1 MVATMKSHILLITA
15 LLLFASCTNELDRM
29 LETRQMTFSAFI
41 EDGGS
46 ATKTSLGPKEGGIY
60 KTYWSENDKLDV
72 FCDGQGPFNFDLT
85 EGVGSSY
92 GHFAGQGGGSRFVAI
107 YPSGLEASVDGKEL
121 SFNLP
126 QTQQY
131 AKGSFGE
138 GAFPMIA
145 VGNNQN
151 FEFKNLCSVIR
162 FSLKGD
168 YTVKSLTFSPNDE
181 NIKVSGKASVR
192 TDFDGTPEL
201 VMDKEAS
208 NKVFLECNVEINKEE
223 ATDFYIVIPAQEYKG
238 GFTLKICTTSGMN
251 PVIEKSS
258 TKDFTAER
266 SILYK
271 VEELELEDAQSTGD
285 PERDALI
292 ALYNATDGD
301 HWTNNTNWCS
311 DKPLNEWYGIGT
323 MYDGTAQKVLYISL
337 SNNNLSGN
345 IPDEIGN
352 LKQLT
357 SLSMS
362 WNNLTGELPLSL
374 FSLSKLEYITLI
386 GTNGLCG
393 TLPENLGNLVNLQSL
408 TLSINKFEGEIPH
421 SIGNLEKLHSL
432 YLENN
437 NFSGELPVEMGNLKN
452 MEWLLLNNNS
462 FSGGI
467 PKELGN
473 MTKLQDADFKWNS
486 FSGQLPEELFNLPS
500 LKRLDLHSNRLS
512 GTFPKSMTN
521 MTSLVSIDL
530 RDNRFSGP
538 VPEEILSWKI
548 WKGAW
553 GFFVAGN
560 DFTEEDVMSYHIP
573 APEFQV
579 TDINGNIWDNSIY
592 SKNKYTVLFEW
603 WDAGLPSGYVDEWS
617 SLLLPLYADYHDK
630 GLEIISWSPDDK
642 STVQQYAGNW
652 PWITLHSPEYPEEG
666 ETRNNVSDL
675 DGFNGWNYPGGFIPS
690 VTIIDSTGIVVKS
703 SDFDGCLEPTVD
715 FLKQCFEGTVH
726 DWYESTDYSAD
737 GTIEI
742 LQQAAKG
749 NGIDIVLMG
758 DAYSDRLIADGTYD
772 ATMRKVMDVFFT
784 QEPYKTFRDYFNVY
798 DVRAVS
804 KNEVYETGAST
815 VLSTGFGE
823 GTLVYGNNNRCI
835 NYALK
840 AVGDDR
846 MDNTLI
852 ITICNTNKYAGTCYM
867 LYPETTND
875 WGSGTS
881 VAYFPLGT
889 DDDMFAGL
897 IHHEAGGHGFS
908 KLLDEYAYEENGQIP
923 QGEIDNIKQQITY
936 GWGKNLDFTSDP
948 AEVKWSRFLT
958 DDRYQYDGL
967 GVFEGGATYWT
978 GVWRPTEYSL
988 MRYNTGNFNAPS
1000 RESIYYRIH
1009 KLAYGADWQYDY
1021 EDFVKYDAINR
1032 ATGSMS
1038 STFRLGVSKLPEPT
1052 ASPVVVGKTW
1062 REALEEAPSA
1072 QKTDAPASSSK
1083 RQYNRSIVVENFSN
1097 GKM

>member
-1 MVATMKSHILLITA
+1 MIL
-15 LLLFASCTNELDRM
+15 ASCTNELDWM
-29 LETRQMTFSAFI
+29 QETRQMTFSATI
-41 EDGGS
+41 ENGQP
-46 ATKTSLGPKEGGIY
+46 ATKTALGPKEGGIY

-72 FCDGQGPFNFDLT
+72 FCNGQGPFGFSLT
-85 EGVGSSY
+85 EGVGTSY
-92 GHFAGQGGGSRFVAI
+92 GKFAGQGGGNSFLAL
-107 YPSGLEASVDGKEL
+107 YPSGLDASVNGKEL

-131 AKGSFGE
+131 AKDSFGE
-138 GAFPMIA
+138 GTFPMIA

-168 YTVKSLTFSPNDE
+168 YTVKSLIFSPNDE
-181 NIKVSGKASVR
+181 NIKVSGEASAR

-258 TKDFTAER
+258 KKDFTAER
-266 SILYK
+266 SILYR

-311 DKPLNEWYGIGT
+311 DKPLDEWYGIST
-323 MYDGTAQKVLYISL
+323 MYDGKAQKVSYISL
-337 SNNNLSGN
+337 NNNNLSGN

-357 SLSMS
+357 NLSMC

-408 TLSINKFEGEIPH
+408 TLSNNKFEGEIPH

-452 MEWLLLNNNS
+452 MEWMLLGNNS
-462 FSGGI
+462 FSGSI

-473 MTKLQDADFKWNS
+473 MTKLQDADFQWNS

-500 LKRLDLHSNRLS
+500 LKRLDLRSNRLS

-521 MTSLVSIDL
+521 MTSLVTIDF

-560 DFTEEDVMSYHIP
+560 DFTEEDVMSYHIQ

-579 TDINGNIWDNSIY
+579 TDIKGNIWDNSIY

-603 WDAGLPSGYVDEWS
+603 WDAGWMSEYINAWS
-617 SLLLPLYADYHDK
+617 SALLPLYTAYHDK

-652 PWITLHSPEYPEEG
+652 PWITLYSPEYPEEG
-666 ETRNNVSDL
+666 ETRNNVSGL
-675 DGFNGWNYPGGFIPS
+675 DVFNGWCYPGGFIPS
-690 VTIIDSTGIVVKS
+690 VTIVDSTGIVVKS
-703 SDFDGCLEPTVD
+703 SDFDGYLDPTID
-715 FLKQCFEGTVH
+715 FLKQRFEGTVH

-737 GTIEI
+737 GTVIE
-742 LQQAAKG
+742 LQKATKG

-784 QEPYKTFRDYFNVY
+784 QEPYKTFLDYFNVY

-804 KNEVYETGAST
+804 KNEVYESGART
-815 VLSTGFGE
+815 ALGTGFGE
-823 GTLVYGNNNRCI
+823 GTYTYGNDNSCF
-835 NYALK
+835 NYAQK
-840 AVGDDR
+840 ALSDNR
-846 MDNTLI
+846 MDNALI
-852 ITICNTNKYAGTCYM
+852 ITICNIERYAGTCFMY
-867 LYPETTND
+867 YSGYQND
-875 WGSGTS
+875 YGVGPA

-889 DDDMFAGL
+889 DEEMFAGL

-908 KLLDEYAYEENGQIP
+908 KLLDEYAYEDYGAIP
-923 QGEIDNIKQQITY
+923 QNEKKNIIEQFGY
-936 GWGKNLDFTSDP
+936 GWGKNIDFTGNPD
-948 AEVKWSRFLT
+948 EVKWCKFLS
-958 DDRYQYDGL
+958 DERYKYDGL

-1000 RESIYYRIH
+1000 REAIYYRIH

-1052 ASPVVVGKTW
+1052 APPVVVGKTW

-1083 RQYNRSIVVENFSN
+1083 QQYNRSIAVENFSN
-1097 GKM
+1097 GKK